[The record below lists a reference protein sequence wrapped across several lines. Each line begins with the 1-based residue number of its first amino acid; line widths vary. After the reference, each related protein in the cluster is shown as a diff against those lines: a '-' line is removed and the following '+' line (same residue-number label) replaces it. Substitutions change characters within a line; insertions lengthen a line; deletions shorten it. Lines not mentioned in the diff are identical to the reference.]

1 MAEDRLA
8 LTPSG
13 HVRYT
18 PKTPCRD
25 GTTQIVLEPLDFI
38 ARLAARVPSPRIHL
52 TRYHGVFAPHSKLR
66 AAVTPAHRGIGT
78 PQRTGTGIDSV
89 KRPTPQHV
97 AMSWA
102 RRLKRV
108 FGIEIE
114 GCARCGGKLKVIAS
128 IEDSEVIAKIL
139 AHLEKTAPAQ
149 PQPEL
154 PLGARAPPSQD
165 SLL

>member
-1 MAEDRLA
+1 VSRAPVAEDRLA

-66 AAVTPAHRGIGT
+66 AAVTPAGRG
-78 PQRTGTGIDSV
+78 SA
-89 KRPTPQHV
+89 V
-97 AMSWA
+97 AGRSGSSQA
-102 RRLKRV
+102 SRRSAV
-108 FGIEIE
+108 GSCVE
-114 GCARCGGKLKVIAS
+114 
-128 IEDSEVIAKIL
+128 L
-139 AHLEKTAPAQ
+139 A
-149 PQPEL
+149 
-154 PLGARAPPSQD
+154 
-165 SLL
+165 